1 LTIDRPHGRRHKK
14 YPKKYPHDKKTYKR
28 EKLEWPDKIVSSLKA
43 NDICSISFVPDAVI
57 GKILKTAEKDPY
69 FNFNILAREEE
80 GVGIIT
86 GEYFGGRY
94 GVLMMQSSGLGN
106 CVNAL
111 ASLAIPYLIPFL
123 ILISQRGELGE
134 FNACQVVMGK
144 AIRSILD
151 ALGIQHY
158 TLDREDSLEIILNG
172 AIKTAYTSDQPVAVI
187 LSTALAG
194 WKEEK

>member
-1 LTIDRPHGRRHKK
+1 
-14 YPKKYPHDKKTYKR
+14 
-28 EKLEWPDKIVSSLKA
+28 
-43 NDICSISFVPDAVI
+43 
-57 GKILKTAEKDPY
+57 
-69 FNFNILAREEE
+69 
-80 GVGIIT
+80 
-86 GEYFGGRY
+86 
-94 GVLMMQSSGLGN
+94 
-106 CVNAL
+106 
-111 ASLAIPYLIPFL
+111 
-123 ILISQRGELGE
+123 
-134 FNACQVVMGK
+134 MGK